1 MHLLAYID
9 PGSGSLAI
17 QAVIAT
23 AMVVPFFL
31 RSQIRKGINRLR
43 GHPSV
48 DNSFGMVAPP
58 RGTSSPPDDVLPPT
72 QL

>member
-17 QAVIAT
+17 QAIIAT

-31 RSQIRKGINRLR
+31 RSQIRRGLDRLR

-48 DNSFGMVAPP
+48 ATPVSVA
-58 RGTSSPPDDVLPPT
+58 TPPDDVLPPT
-72 QL
+72 QP